1 LPRKLSKTF
10 LVNAFLLFVFQ
21 RKNYILKNVKHIRR
35 TLCYTR
41 TQEQSN
47 KPIKY
52 LIYGALLLLLFGCSD
67 SYTPLQ
73 KPAVYIDPSLPDSMI
88 PYFATV
94 PVDYVFGPTK
104 YEIIKELF
112 LVEPDECDNEG
123 CEEEQSDSLSFEKA
137 FYNSS
142 SMNDLKSYLKKNYP
156 SGKDNRKYSSEQL
169 DQLFN
174 YWINL

>member
-1 LPRKLSKTF
+1 MPRKLSKTF

-104 YEIIKELF
+104 YEVIKELF
-112 LVEPDECDNEG
+112 LVEPDECDK
-123 CEEEQSDSLSFEKA
+123 SDSLSFEKA
-137 FYNSS
+137 FYASKNL
-142 SMNDLKSYLKKNYP
+142 NELKSYIIKNLKSGENGRSYTEKNL
-156 SGKDNRKYSSEQL
+156 NI
-169 DQLFN
+169 LFD
-174 YWINL
+174 YWKEWL

>member
-1 LPRKLSKTF
+1 MLSISGGR
-10 LVNAFLLFVFQ
+10 FVTQ
-21 RKNYILKNVKHIRR
+21 EHKN
-35 TLCYTR
+35 TR

-47 KPIKY
+47 KPIRY

-73 KPAVYIDPSLPDSMI
+73 KPAVYIDPSLPDSVI

-104 YEIIKELF
+104 YEVIKELF

-123 CEEEQSDSLSFEKA
+123 CEEEQSDSLNFEKA
-137 FYNSS
+137 FYASKNL
-142 SMNDLKSYLKKNYP
+142 NELKSNIIKNLK
-156 SGKDNRKYSSEQL
+156 SGENGRSYTEKKLKY
-169 DQLFN
+169 
-174 YWINL
+174 IV